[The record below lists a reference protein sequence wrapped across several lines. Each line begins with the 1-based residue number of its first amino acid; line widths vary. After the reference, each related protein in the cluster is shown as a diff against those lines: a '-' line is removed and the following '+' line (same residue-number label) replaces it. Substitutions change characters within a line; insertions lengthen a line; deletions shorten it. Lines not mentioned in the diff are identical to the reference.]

1 MHEVLECKEIDFPV
15 CWKTIGRNIHQT
27 SCALPVLSPYEVI
40 LSYAQDENVV
50 LLAFTLVQKKLLFL
64 KHTIQWKHIACVIIY
79 KSCCNAKVENDCN
92 IVRIELIR
100 TCKTLS

>member
-1 MHEVLECKEIDFPV
+1 MLIRHPV
-15 CWKTIGRNIHQT
+15 
-27 SCALPVLSPYEVI
+27 LPVLSPYEVI

-64 KHTIQWKHIACVIIY
+64 KHTIQWKHIVCVIIY